1 MLYEVESRKTLE
13 EIERDLK
20 EAAARH
26 RFGVLAVH
34 DLKQT
39 LANKGVEYAAEC
51 RVYEICNPQQ
61 AKRALEASGGAVS
74 SALPCRISVYREGPG
89 YRVSTMLPT
98 AMMSAL
104 GKPGLEAVAGEVE
117 RDIRAMM
124 EEAAGRGAEFHR

>member
-1 MLYEVESRKTLE
+1 MLYEVDSRKTLE

-26 RFGVLAVH
+26 KFGVLAVH

-74 SALPCRISVYREGPG
+74 SALPCRISVYREEQG

-117 RDIRAMM
+117 RDMREMM
-124 EEAAGRGAEFHR
+124 EEAAGRD